1 MTEATLAILY
11 NQRVGA
17 VDRIFSLLR
26 RRDYPVGGITLER
39 THRPEIGRMTVLVT
53 RSETVEQMTRHLSKL
68 PDVVEV
74 IAGDNDATRRE
85 FALARVCCRPD
96 QRHELI
102 RLLTAFHG
110 QLLDVTAGHVVL
122 EASGT
127 SRQLDA
133 LSVALEPFGIE
144 EIARTNPLAVGH
156 SKAISSPTAETAH

>member
-1 MTEATLAILY
+1 MTEATMAILY

-53 RSETVEQMTRHLSKL
+53 RSETVDQMTKHLSKL

-74 IAGDNDATRRE
+74 VAGDDDVTRRE
-85 FALARVCCRPD
+85 FALARVSCRPD
-96 QRHELI
+96 QRYELI
-102 RLLTAFHG
+102 CLLTAFEG
-110 QLLDVTAGHVVL
+110 RLLDVTPDHVVL

-127 SRQLDA
+127 SRRLDA
-133 LSVALEPFGIE
+133 LGVALEPFGIQ

-156 SKAISSPTAETAH
+156 SHAVSSAPVETAR